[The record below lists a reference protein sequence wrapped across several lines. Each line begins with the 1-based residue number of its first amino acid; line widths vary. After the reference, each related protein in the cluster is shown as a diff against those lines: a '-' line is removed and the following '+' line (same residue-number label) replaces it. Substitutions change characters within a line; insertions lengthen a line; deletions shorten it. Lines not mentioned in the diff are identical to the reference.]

1 MKKLLRPVF
10 KIVLGLFLFLLL
22 GLIAI
27 YIIYDQPLP
36 NGTSGKAADA
46 FAYRMLDRLN
56 ENAYRQ
62 TAFLIWSFRSGKH
75 RYLWDKKEGKVR
87 VEWDD
92 FNVLL
97 HLDKPLESV
106 VFKDDLELGPEAKSK
121 VVQEATAMFNND
133 SFWLVAP
140 YKVFD
145 QGTTRQLVAMDDGS
159 DALLVTYSSG
169 GTTPGD
175 SYLWMLGDDGLPDS
189 YRMWVKIIPI
199 GGLEASWS
207 KWKKME
213 SGIMLPTSHQVGP
226 FSFDMGEVR
235 AFNNGAANN

>member
-1 MKKLLRPVF
+1 
-10 KIVLGLFLFLLL
+10 
-22 GLIAI
+22 
-27 YIIYDQPLP
+27 
-36 NGTSGKAADA
+36 
-46 FAYRMLDRLN
+46 
-56 ENAYRQ
+56 
-62 TAFLIWSFRSGKH
+62 
-75 RYLWDKKEGKVR
+75 KKEGKVR

-97 HLDKPLESV
+97 YLDQPRNSV
-106 VFKDDLELGPEAKSK
+106 VFKDDFELGPEAKSK

-145 QGTTRQLVAMDDGS
+145 GGTTRELVALEDGS
-159 DALLVTYSSG
+159 DAILVTYSSG

-175 SYLWMLGDDGLPDS
+175 SYLWILGDDGLPVS
-189 YRMWVKIIPI
+189 YKMWVKIIPI
-199 GGLEASWS
+199 GGLEATWS
-207 KWKKME
+207 NWQRME

-226 FSFDMGEVR
+226 LTLEMGEVR

>member
-1 MKKLLRPVF
+1 MLRRVL
-10 KIVLGLFLFLLL
+10 KIILGLFLFTLL

-27 YIIYDQPLP
+27 YIMYDQPLP
-36 NGTSGKAADA
+36 KGTPGGEADA

-62 TAFLIWSFRSGKH
+62 TAFLKWSFRSGKH
-75 RYLWDKKEGKVR
+75 RYLWTKKEGKVR

-97 HLDKPLESV
+97 YLDQPRNSV
-106 VFKDDLELGPEAKSK
+106 VFKDDFELGPEAKSK

-145 QGTTRQLVAMDDGS
+145 RGTTRELVALEDGS

-175 SYLWMLGDDGLPDS
+175 SYLWILDDDGLPVS
-189 YRMWVKIIPI
+189 YKMWVKIIPI
-199 GGLEASWS
+199 GGLEATWS
-207 KWKKME
+207 NWQRME

-226 FSFDMGEVR
+226 LTLEMGEVR